1 MITIA
6 KTIIKIFNNKFNTMN
21 YYDEMVDYSDDEELD
36 EVSDDIFYD
45 KD

>member
-1 MITIA
+1 MVVWVQVPVEVLTLNYTIMD
-6 KTIIKIFNNKFNTMN
+6 FSELLE
-21 YYDEMVDYSDDEELD
+21 YYNLEDLD

>member
-1 MITIA
+1 MITIVRM
-6 KTIIKIFNNKFNTMN
+6 IIKIFNNKINTMN
-21 YYDEMVDYSDDEELD
+21 YYDEMVDYSDEEELD

>member
-1 MITIA
+1 MITIV
-6 KTIIKIFNNKFNTMN
+6 KIMLTKNCTTMDFDELLD
-21 YYDEMVDYSDDEELD
+21 YYDCDELD

>member
-1 MITIA
+1 ML
-6 KTIIKIFNNKFNTMN
+6 KIFNKKINTMN

>member
-1 MITIA
+1 MVVWVQVPVVVLTLNYTIMD
-6 KTIIKIFNNKFNTMN
+6 FNELLD
-21 YYDEMVDYSDDEELD
+21 YYNLEDLD

>member
-1 MITIA
+1 M
-6 KTIIKIFNNKFNTMN
+6 TMDFDELLD
-21 YYDEMVDYSDDEELD
+21 YYDCEELD